1 MDREIER
8 ITGMSIAQIFRKHG
22 ETRFRSEEQLM
33 AKKLGQRSNLVIA
46 TGGGVVLHPEN
57 VAALKR
63 NGIIVGLEA
72 SPEAIMSRVSRKKSN
87 RPLLGKHT
95 TVDDIEKMLAA
106 REEYYACADIR
117 INTTGQDLNKVVNEI
132 VVQIKR
138 LNSRRKNPPELQE

>member
-1 MDREIER
+1 
-8 ITGMSIAQIFRKHG
+8 
-22 ETRFRSEEQLM
+22 M

-72 SPEAIMSRVSRKKSN
+72 SPEAIMSRVSREKSN

-106 REEYYACADIR
+106 RGGILCLCRYQDQHHR
-117 INTTGQDLNKVVNEI
+117 SGFKQGGQ
-132 VVQIKR
+132 
-138 LNSRRKNPPELQE
+138 